1 MNAKKVYNL
10 ELEETFEEVNLIAIH
25 SSLEGYQL
33 AFYLNNTLNSN
44 FKRSENDLSFK
55 GIKNNFIHFEWED
68 KMYDFQCSLFSN
80 KYQNELKQQK
90 LISNNLFNL
99 PIRNEV
105 YLFSEFKQVDFF
117 IKSSDRETIE
127 TVLSHLKKWSK
138 ISLLYQVDTEV
149 IKKKINVIFHK

>member
-1 MNAKKVYNL
+1 MNAKKIYNL

-25 SSLEGYQL
+25 STIECYQL
-33 AFYLNNTLNSN
+33 AFYLNNTINSN
-44 FKRSENDLSFK
+44 FKRSKNDISFK
-55 GIKNNFIHFEWED
+55 ETKNNFIHFEWED

-80 KYQNELKQQK
+80 KYYDELKSKK

-105 YLFSEFKQVDFF
+105 YLLPKLKQVDFF
-117 IKSSDRETIE
+117 IKSSDHKTIE

-138 ISLLYQVDTEV
+138 ISLLYQVDSEV
-149 IKKKINVIFHK
+149 IKKQLNVIFE

>member
-25 SSLEGYQL
+25 SYLEGYQL
-33 AFYLNNTLNSN
+33 AFYLNDTMNSD
-44 FKRSENDLSFK
+44 FKRSKKDLSLK
-55 GIKNNFIHFEWED
+55 GAKNNFIHFEWED

-80 KYQNELKQQK
+80 KYRDELKPKK

-105 YLFSEFKQVDFF
+105 YLFPKLRQVDFF
-117 IKSSDRETIE
+117 IKSSDHKTIE

-138 ISLLYQVDTEV
+138 ISFLYQVDTEV
-149 IKKKINVIFHK
+149 IKKQLNVIFD

>member
-33 AFYLNNTLNSN
+33 AFYLNNTMNSD
-44 FKRSENDLSFK
+44 FKRSKNDLSLK
-55 GIKNNFIHFEWED
+55 GAKNNFIHFEWED

-80 KYQNELKQQK
+80 KYHDELKQQE
-90 LISNNLFNL
+90 LISKNLFNL
-99 PIRNEV
+99 PTRNEV

-117 IKSSDRETIE
+117 IKSSDHKTIE
-127 TVLSHLKKWSK
+127 TVLSHLKKSSK
-138 ISLLYQVDTEV
+138 ISLLYPVDTEF
-149 IKKKINVIFHK
+149 IKKKLNIIFD

>member
-33 AFYLNNTLNSN
+33 AFYLNNNMNSN
-44 FKRSENDLSFK
+44 FKRGRKDLNLK
-55 GIKNNFIHFEWED
+55 GAKNNFIHFEWED
-68 KMYDFQCSLFSN
+68 KMCDFQCSLFSN
-80 KYQNELKQQK
+80 KYYDELKPKK
-90 LISNNLFNL
+90 LIYNNLFNL
-99 PIRNEV
+99 PVRNEV

-117 IKSSDRETIE
+117 IKSSDRKTIE

-138 ISLLYQVDTEV
+138 ISLLYEVDTEV
-149 IKKKINVIFHK
+149 IKKQLNIIFD

>member
-33 AFYLNNTLNSN
+33 AFYLNNTMNSD
-44 FKRSENDLSFK
+44 FKRSKNDLSLK
-55 GIKNNFIHFEWED
+55 GAKNNFIHFEWED

-149 IKKKINVIFHK
+149 IKKQLNVIFHK